1 MSNKK
6 VDGTLCFFRHTQG
19 KHTGELVSVAV
30 DIEKEEDRKQFI
42 PLFQRLLKYPEF
54 VRAMETSSSRESR

>member
-19 KHTGELVSVAV
+19 NNTGELVSVAV
-30 DIEKEEDRKQFI
+30 DVEAILQANGYETDHDYKRLIAIDPRYREE
-42 PLFQRLLKYPEF
+42 L
-54 VRAMETSSSRESR
+54 